1 MIFVFGSNLAG
12 RHGKGAALTAR
23 KEHGAVYGV
32 AEGLTGNS
40 YALPTCG
47 FQFEPLP
54 LHKISHFVW
63 RFINTA
69 QLYVNREFQV
79 TRVGC
84 GLGRYTD
91 KDIAPMFANAPA
103 DNVLFDEKWK
113 PIFEELNKEFRYW
126 GTF

>member
-1 MIFVFGSNLAG
+1 MIFVFGSNLSG
-12 RHGKGAALTAR
+12 RHGAGAARTAR
-23 KEHGAVYGV
+23 IEHGAVYGV

-47 FQFEPLP
+47 HQFEPLP
-54 LHKISHFVW
+54 LETIEWSVR
-63 RFINTA
+63 RFA
-69 QLYVNREFQV
+69 AYVNDHPNTQFQV

-91 KDIAPMFANAPA
+91 ADIAPMFWGAPY
-103 DNVLFDEKWK
+103 NCHFDEKWK
-113 PIFEELNKEFRYW
+113 PWLLDRVHYW